1 MTKAWCLV
9 ASLCLILLISGIA
22 LRNGVLLALG
32 LPYMVFVLLPFW
44 RKQPQPDWKVKR
56 STAPDHLMGGQPCEI
71 EVQLTN
77 AGNDLEE
84 VYLGDLVP
92 PRVKSEGNLEYYGPF
107 RSGQTEELQYT
118 VRGVRGTY
126 EFPGVCISTGDPLG
140 LSRKEELLPCNG
152 TLAVFPA
159 AEKLEKIRMLPRRT
173 RVFTG
178 TIRSRASGAGAEF
191 FGTRAYVTGDPLR
204 HLNWKAGARWDLLIT
219 NQFEQERIA
228 DIGIILDARGQV
240 ELENEGESLFE
251 HSIRAAASLAD
262 LLIREGNRVGLLIY
276 GRFIEWTFPGYG
288 KQQRSRIQAAL
299 AGAELGEHAVFKEL
313 RHIPSRLF
321 PPESQIVMVSPL
333 RREDVNPLRFLRGL
347 GYRILIISP
356 DPVTFENRFFPD
368 GRHQDIAKRI
378 VRMERD
384 AMIAMLRRSGVQMVD
399 WDVTRPLRVVLREA
413 TAERRTW

>member
-9 ASLCLILLISGIA
+9 ASLCIILLISGIA
-22 LRNGVLLALG
+22 LRNGALLALG
-32 LPYMVFVLLPFW
+32 LPYMVFVLLPSW

-56 STAPDHLMGGQPCEI
+56 AMAPDHLMGGQPCEI
-71 EVQLTN
+71 EVRLTN
-77 AGNDLEE
+77 AGDDLEE
-84 VYLGDLVP
+84 VYLSDLVP
-92 PRVKSEGNLEYYGPF
+92 PEVKSKGNWEYCGPF

-118 VRGVRGTY
+118 VRGVRERY
-126 EFPGVCISTGDPLG
+126 EFPGVSISMGDLLG
-140 LSRKEELLPCNG
+140 LVQKEMFLPCNG
-152 TLAVFPA
+152 TLTVFPA
-159 AEKLEKIRMLPRRT
+159 AEKLEKVKISPRRT

-178 TIRSRASGAGAEF
+178 TIRSRASGAGVEF
-191 FGTRAYVTGDPLR
+191 FGTRSYVAGDPLR

-240 ELENEGESLFE
+240 ELKNEGESLFE

-262 LLIREGNRVGLLIY
+262 LFIREGNRVGLLIY
-276 GRFIEWTFPGYG
+276 GRFIEWTFPGSG
-288 KQQRSRIQAAL
+288 KQQQARIQAAL

-321 PPESQIVMVSPL
+321 PPESQVVMVSPL
-333 RREDVNPLRFLRGL
+333 RRKDVNPLRFLRGL

-356 DPVTFENRFFPD
+356 DPVTFENRFLPD
-368 GRHQDIAKRI
+368 GQDRDIAKRI

-384 AMIAMLRRSGVQMVD
+384 ATIAMLRRSGIQVVD
-399 WDVTRPLRVVLREA
+399 WDVTRPLRVALREA
-413 TAERRTW
+413 TAERKT